1 METPRLKPEDL
12 EAFLE
17 AHTIAGKILRL
28 EVPTPTV
35 EAAAQAVGTGP
46 GFIVKSILFLAGGKP
61 VLAIACGPAYI
72 DRRAVAA
79 VFGVGRK
86 QVKLASAEEVLFMTG
101 YPVGGMP
108 PFGHRFP
115 LPTLIDRRVLEMRG
129 EVYAGGGD
137 ESSLLR
143 IDPQAILAAANARVI
158 DLVTPIKHI
167 PVKDGS

>member
-1 METPRLKPEDL
+1 
-12 EAFLE
+12 
-17 AHTIAGKILRL
+17 
-28 EVPTPTV
+28 
-35 EAAAQAVGTGP
+35 
-46 GFIVKSILFLAGGKP
+46 
-61 VLAIACGPAYI
+61 CGPAYI

-108 PFGHRFP
+108 PFGHRVP